1 MYVCICHGVTD
12 KQIEA
17 KVDEGARSMREISQ
31 SLSVGKQCGKCCNCA
46 KKILNDKLIDIVDVT
61 EQVA

>member
-17 KVDEGARSMREISQ
+17 KVDDGARSMREISQ

>member
-17 KVDEGARSMREISQ
+17 KVDEGARSMREISH